1 MINCSH
7 WNNFR
12 LNQVSVDLLLICSL
26 IDCLAKLW
34 VNFLCLD
41 IETVENLSSMIFGSA
56 IVLLTL
62 PLFFDLVF
70 LLMQR
75 LNPSA
80 LSSLL

>member
-1 MINCSH
+1 M
-7 WNNFR
+7 
-12 LNQVSVDLLLICSL
+12 ICSL